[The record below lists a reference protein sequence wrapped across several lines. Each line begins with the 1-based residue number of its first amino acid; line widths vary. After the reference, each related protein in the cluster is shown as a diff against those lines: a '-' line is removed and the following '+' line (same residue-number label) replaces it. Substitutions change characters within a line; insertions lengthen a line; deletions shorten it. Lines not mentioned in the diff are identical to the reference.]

1 MVGVTDLILFKK
13 NKNFTEYSPK
23 HGGPFAGRE
32 TSGKNSGGRGSCFE
46 I

>member
-1 MVGVTDLILFKK
+1 MAGVTDLILFKK

-23 HGGPFAGRE
+23 HGGHYARNQS
-32 TSGKNSGGRGSCFE
+32 SGKNSGGRGSRFE